1 MKFKIYCVV
10 AILLLSSGTVL
21 PNGLSLNSIGPKGFG
36 MGGAFVG
43 LANDYSALYWNP
55 AGLTQMQKNFVGIFV
70 TDVIP
75 MGTYKFYKQLPSPY
89 PTIDIDTKTKTNH
102 YIAPNLMGF
111 YHFQFSENLTFG
123 LGVYIPAGIGA
134 EWDGTDLAALS
145 GSQNV
150 EWMSKIGV
158 INISPAV
165 AYKFSD
171 QFSMGI
177 ALNIFYGMFDMKRPG
192 GGGMQ
197 YDESST
203 GLGYG
208 VTMGTLFKPNNTFSI
223 GLSVRTKIDVTM
235 SGTAKNPAMAG
246 TGATE
251 SDFDRDVSWP
261 LWIAGGVAYRPMDNL
276 VVTFDVQFSQW
287 SQSENEFTT
296 KFDNTRWMAALTPGD
311 NNKFI
316 LRWKDATQVRLGAC
330 YTVNDNL
337 DLRAGIYTDPA
348 PAPIETYN
356 ILFPSIDY
364 TGITLGAGYKIDSFV
379 IDLGIEYLFGM
390 DREVKDLSPAIYKRM
405 PGTHGMDIAAW
416 SLGVGY
422 EF

>member
-1 MKFKIYCVV
+1 MKFKIYCIV
-10 AILLLSSGTVL
+10 AILLLSAGTVL

-75 MGTYKFYKQLPSPY
+75 LGTYKF
-89 PTIDIDTKTKTNH
+89 PTALIDAKTKTNH

-111 YHFQFSENLTFG
+111 YHFEFSENLTFG

-134 EWDGTDLAALS
+134 EWDGNDLKNINR
-145 GSQNV
+145 GKVN
-150 EWMSKIGV
+150 EWMSKIAV
-158 INISPAV
+158 VNISPAV

-171 QFSMGI
+171 QFSMGL
-177 ALNIFYGMFDMKRPG
+177 ALNIFYGMFDLKKPG
-192 GGGMQ
+192 VPDTASSAIPNYQ
-197 YDESST
+197 YTESSN

-208 VTMGTLFKPNNTFSI
+208 VTMGMLFKPNSTFSI

-251 SDFDRDVSWP
+251 SDFDRDVAWP
-261 LWIAGGVAYRPMDNL
+261 LWIAGGVAYRPMDNM

-287 SQSENEFTT
+287 SKSENEFTT
-296 KFDNTRWMAALTPGD
+296 KFDNARWMAALTPGD

-316 LRWKDATQVRLGAC
+316 LRWKDATQVRLGVC
-330 YTVNDNL
+330 YTVNENL

-348 PAPIETYN
+348 PAPVETYN
-356 ILFPSIDY
+356 ILFSSIDY
-364 TGITLGAGYKIDSFV
+364 TAITLGAGYKIESFV

-390 DREVKDLSPAIYKRM
+390 DREVKDLSPAIDKRM